1 MGQFGIGQP
10 MRRKEDERFLKGAA
24 SYTDDLTLPEQLH
37 AVLVRASFAHA
48 LINRLDVAAA
58 QAAPGVQA
66 VLTAADY
73 LADGLGAM
81 PCMAEIG
88 CPITRLPRYPLQGER
103 VRHVGDPVALVVAD
117 NLAAAKDAAE
127 LVEIDY
133 EPLPVVTELAAA
145 LAPSAPQLWPEAPGN
160 LAFHFSHGDAA
171 ACVAA
176 FARAAHVVELELV
189 NNRVVAAPMEPR
201 AALGQY
207 DEASGRLTL
216 RFTGQAVHGLRRQLA
231 EHIFRLPPEQIR
243 LIAPDVGGGFGMKNF
258 LYPEMILVLWAARR
272 LGRPVRWLGERSE
285 GFLADAHARDQI
297 AKAALAL
304 DVEHRFLALKVETL
318 ANMGAYLSTH
328 GPLIP
333 TRSSSAVMGGCYALQ
348 AVDFQVRGVMTNT
361 APTDAYRGAG
371 RPEAAYIIERLV
383 DQAAHQLGV
392 DPVELRARNFIRP
405 EQLPYRTAA
414 GQTLD
419 SGDFAG
425 TMRQALALADSAG
438 FATRRAKSEARGRLR
453 GQGLACYFEA
463 TLGIPQEAA
472 ELRFAEDGGVELVI
486 GTMSNGQGLETG
498 YAQILNEVLGIAPEA
513 MRMIQGDTGQVPTG
527 GGHGGSR
534 SLQLGGNAL
543 FKAAEEVREKG
554 RALAAEQF
562 ETALADIQ
570 FEDGIYRVAGTDRS
584 VTLAA
589 LASRRTQGRSLL
601 DARGQYERE
610 AFSFPNGCHVTEVEI
625 DPETGVVTVERYAV
639 CDDFGRLINPL
650 LVKGQVDGGIV
661 QGLGQVLL
669 ERTVYEGG
677 GQLLS
682 GSFMD
687 YAMPR
692 ADDVPDLRFTTNPT
706 PTPTNPLGIKGA
718 GEAGCIGALP
728 ALVIAV
734 LDALR
739 PHGIHQIDMPITPEK
754 VWRLLR
760 QAKAAA

>member
-1 MGQFGIGQP
+1 M
-10 MRRKEDERFLKGAA
+10 
-24 SYTDDLTLPEQLH
+24 
-37 AVLVRASFAHA
+37 
-48 LINRLDVAAA
+48 
-58 QAAPGVQA
+58 
-66 VLTAADY
+66 
-73 LADGLGAM
+73 
-81 PCMAEIG
+81 
-88 CPITRLPRYPLQGER
+88 
-103 VRHVGDPVALVVAD
+103 
-117 NLAAAKDAAE
+117 
-127 LVEIDY
+127 
-133 EPLPVVTELAAA
+133 
-145 LAPSAPQLWPEAPGN
+145 
-160 LAFHFSHGDAA
+160 
-171 ACVAA
+171 
-176 FARAAHVVELELV
+176 VELELV

-304 DVEHRFLALKVETL
+304 DAEHRFLALKVETL

-333 TRSSSAVMGGCYALQ
+333 TRSSSAVMGGCYVLQ

-513 MRMIQGDTGQVPTG
+513 MRMTQGDTDLVPTG